1 MFNQEMTVRASVADE
16 KSGGDESAEREE
28 SDQDLVA
35 GLERLPRDG
44 GAYARDPR
52 REKACANLHHREHG
66 RAPVGRV
73 RAHQT
78 IPCPRTS
85 HGEIHNPKITM
96 EVQAKAKW
104 VRTSPRKV
112 RLVAR
117 TLRDLPVSE
126 ALVACSFMPKAA
138 ARDVAKVIRSA
149 QANAENNF
157 NLVKDDLVI
166 KDIRVEPGPMLKRG
180 QPRAMGRLFS
190 IFKRTS
196 HITAIVEDRP
206 GVVKRRSAALP
217 RAPQPAA
224 SRPTPAA
231 AAAARAAAALEPA
244 TTESDETVAP
254 ARPKKP
260 KAQPTP
266 SASKAPAEG

>member
-1 MFNQEMTVRASVADE
+1 
-16 KSGGDESAEREE
+16 
-28 SDQDLVA
+28 
-35 GLERLPRDG
+35 
-44 GAYARDPR
+44 
-52 REKACANLHHREHG
+52 
-66 RAPVGRV
+66 
-73 RAHQT
+73 
-78 IPCPRTS
+78 
-85 HGEIHNPKITM
+85 M

-117 TLRDLPVSE
+117 TLRNLPVSE

-206 GVVKRRSAALP
+206 GVVRRRTAALP
-217 RAPQPAA
+217 RAPQPT
-224 SRPTPAA
+224 SRPAPTPAA
-231 AAAARAAAALEPA
+231 AAAARAAAAIEPA
-244 TTESDETVAP
+244 TTESDERVAP
-254 ARPKKP
+254 VRPKKA
-260 KAQPTP
+260 KAE
-266 SASKAPAEG
+266 SKAPASKTPAEGKKTEAKKPDVKKTEAKKKDDGKKDTKEKKSK

>member
-1 MFNQEMTVRASVADE
+1 
-16 KSGGDESAEREE
+16 
-28 SDQDLVA
+28 
-35 GLERLPRDG
+35 
-44 GAYARDPR
+44 
-52 REKACANLHHREHG
+52 
-66 RAPVGRV
+66 
-73 RAHQT
+73 
-78 IPCPRTS
+78 
-85 HGEIHNPKITM
+85 M

-117 TLRDLPVSE
+117 TLRNLPVSE
-126 ALVACSFMPKAA
+126 ALVACSFMPKSA

-157 NLVKDDLVI
+157 NLVRDDLVI

-206 GVVKRRSAALP
+206 GAVRRRTAALP

-224 SRPTPAA
+224 RPTPTSNA
-231 AAAARAAAALEPA
+231 AAAARATAAASQPA
-244 TTESDETVAP
+244 TTESDEREAP
-254 ARPKKP
+254 KPKRGKAEP
-260 KAQPTP
+260 KAQ
-266 SASKAPAEG
+266 ASTPAEAGKKTQAKKTDDKKAEAKKKDDTKKDSKEKKGK

>member
-1 MFNQEMTVRASVADE
+1 
-16 KSGGDESAEREE
+16 
-28 SDQDLVA
+28 
-35 GLERLPRDG
+35 
-44 GAYARDPR
+44 
-52 REKACANLHHREHG
+52 
-66 RAPVGRV
+66 
-73 RAHQT
+73 
-78 IPCPRTS
+78 
-85 HGEIHNPKITM
+85 M

-112 RLVAR
+112 RLVAQ

-157 NLVKDDLVI
+157 NLVKDDLVV
-166 KDIRVEPGPMLKRG
+166 KEIRVEPGPMLKRG

-196 HITAIVEDRP
+196 HITAVVEDRP
-206 GVVKRRSAALP
+206 GVIRRRAALP
-217 RAPQPAA
+217 RAPQPG
-224 SRPTPAA
+224 SRAVPTPAA
-231 AAAARAAAALEPA
+231 AAAARAAAVSQPA
-244 TTESDETVAP
+244 TTESDEVEAP

-260 KAQPTP
+260 KAAPRRE
-266 SASKAPAEG
+266 ASKGQAEGKKTQAPKAESSRTEGKKKDSKEKKGK

>member
-1 MFNQEMTVRASVADE
+1 
-16 KSGGDESAEREE
+16 
-28 SDQDLVA
+28 
-35 GLERLPRDG
+35 
-44 GAYARDPR
+44 
-52 REKACANLHHREHG
+52 
-66 RAPVGRV
+66 
-73 RAHQT
+73 
-78 IPCPRTS
+78 
-85 HGEIHNPKITM
+85 M

-206 GVVKRRSAALP
+206 GVVKRRAAALP
-217 RAPQPAA
+217 RAPQPTGRPA
-224 SRPTPAA
+224 PTP
-231 AAAARAAAALEPA
+231 AAARAAAALEPA
-244 TTESDETVAP
+244 TTESGETAAPSKPKKGKAETKAQASTAPEAGKKTQAKKTESKKKDET
-254 ARPKKP
+254 KKDT
-260 KAQPTP
+260 KE
-266 SASKAPAEG
+266 KKGK

>member
-1 MFNQEMTVRASVADE
+1 
-16 KSGGDESAEREE
+16 
-28 SDQDLVA
+28 
-35 GLERLPRDG
+35 
-44 GAYARDPR
+44 
-52 REKACANLHHREHG
+52 
-66 RAPVGRV
+66 
-73 RAHQT
+73 
-78 IPCPRTS
+78 
-85 HGEIHNPKITM
+85 M

-117 TLRDLPVSE
+117 TLRNLPVSE
-126 ALVACSFMPKAA
+126 ALVACSFMPKSA

-157 NLVKDDLVI
+157 NLVRDDLVI

-206 GVVKRRSAALP
+206 GAVRRRTAALP

-224 SRPTPAA
+224 RPSPTAGA
-231 AAAARAAAALEPA
+231 AAAARAAAASQPA
-244 TTESDETVAP
+244 TTESDEREAP
-254 ARPKKP
+254 RPRRSRGETK
-260 KAQPTP
+260 
-266 SASKAPAEG
+266 SEASKPAEAGKKTEAKKADKSPQAKTTTARAEGKNKDQDKNKKQDKKGK

>member
-1 MFNQEMTVRASVADE
+1 
-16 KSGGDESAEREE
+16 
-28 SDQDLVA
+28 
-35 GLERLPRDG
+35 
-44 GAYARDPR
+44 
-52 REKACANLHHREHG
+52 
-66 RAPVGRV
+66 
-73 RAHQT
+73 
-78 IPCPRTS
+78 
-85 HGEIHNPKITM
+85 M

-117 TLRDLPVSE
+117 TLRNLPVSE

-157 NLVKDDLVI
+157 NLVRDDLVI

-180 QPRAMGRLFS
+180 RPRAMGRLFS

-206 GVVKRRSAALP
+206 GAVRRRTAALP

-224 SRPTPAA
+224 RPSPTAGA
-231 AAAARAAAALEPA
+231 AAAARAAASEPA
-244 TTESDETVAP
+244 TTESDEREAP
-254 ARPKKP
+254 RPRRSRSETK
-260 KAQPTP
+260 
-266 SASKAPAEG
+266 SEASKPAAMGKKGEAKSRDKTADAKTTRARAEGKDKDKRDTKEKKGK

>member
-1 MFNQEMTVRASVADE
+1 
-16 KSGGDESAEREE
+16 
-28 SDQDLVA
+28 
-35 GLERLPRDG
+35 
-44 GAYARDPR
+44 
-52 REKACANLHHREHG
+52 
-66 RAPVGRV
+66 
-73 RAHQT
+73 
-78 IPCPRTS
+78 
-85 HGEIHNPKITM
+85 M

-117 TLRDLPVSE
+117 TLRNLPVSE
-126 ALVACSFMPKAA
+126 ALVACSFMPKSA

-206 GVVKRRSAALP
+206 GAVRRRTAALP
-217 RAPQPAA
+217 RAPQPAT
-224 SRPTPAA
+224 RPAPT
-231 AAAARAAAALEPA
+231 AAARAAAASEPA
-244 TTESDETVAP
+244 TSESDEREAP
-254 ARPKKP
+254 PKPRRAKTESKP
-260 KAQPTP
+260 D
-266 SASKAPAEG
+266 ASKSPATGKKGEAKASDKTPDAKTTRARAEGKEKDQDKNKKQDKKGK

>member
-1 MFNQEMTVRASVADE
+1 
-16 KSGGDESAEREE
+16 
-28 SDQDLVA
+28 
-35 GLERLPRDG
+35 
-44 GAYARDPR
+44 
-52 REKACANLHHREHG
+52 
-66 RAPVGRV
+66 
-73 RAHQT
+73 
-78 IPCPRTS
+78 
-85 HGEIHNPKITM
+85 M

-117 TLRDLPVSE
+117 TLRNLPVSE

-138 ARDVAKVIRSA
+138 ARDLAKVIRSA

-206 GVVKRRSAALP
+206 GVVKRRTAALP

-231 AAAARAAAALEPA
+231 AAAARAAATLTPA
-244 TTESDETVAP
+244 TTESDEPVAP
-254 ARPKKP
+254 ARPKKA
-260 KAQPTP
+260 KAQPAP
-266 SASKAPAEG
+266 AASKTPAEGKKTEAKTTEAKKTEAKKKDDSKKDTKEKKSK

>member
-1 MFNQEMTVRASVADE
+1 
-16 KSGGDESAEREE
+16 
-28 SDQDLVA
+28 
-35 GLERLPRDG
+35 
-44 GAYARDPR
+44 
-52 REKACANLHHREHG
+52 
-66 RAPVGRV
+66 
-73 RAHQT
+73 
-78 IPCPRTS
+78 
-85 HGEIHNPKITM
+85 M

-117 TLRDLPVSE
+117 TLRNLPVSE

-138 ARDVAKVIRSA
+138 ARDLAKVIRSA

-206 GVVKRRSAALP
+206 GVVKRRAALP
-217 RAPQPAA
+217 RAPQPTGRPA
-224 SRPTPAA
+224 PTPAA
-231 AAAARAAAALEPA
+231 AAATRAAAQVAPA
-244 TTESDETVAP
+244 TTESDELIAP
-254 ARPKKP
+254 ARPKKA
-260 KAQPTP
+260 KAESKAP
-266 SASKAPAEG
+266 ASKAPAEGKKTEAKKTQAIKKDDGKKDTKEKKSK

>member
-1 MFNQEMTVRASVADE
+1 
-16 KSGGDESAEREE
+16 
-28 SDQDLVA
+28 
-35 GLERLPRDG
+35 
-44 GAYARDPR
+44 
-52 REKACANLHHREHG
+52 
-66 RAPVGRV
+66 
-73 RAHQT
+73 
-78 IPCPRTS
+78 
-85 HGEIHNPKITM
+85 M

-117 TLRDLPVSE
+117 TLRNLPVSE

-206 GVVKRRSAALP
+206 GAVKRRTAALP

-231 AAAARAAAALEPA
+231 AAARAAAALTPA
-244 TTESDETVAP
+244 TTESDEPVAP
-254 ARPKKP
+254 ARPKKA
-260 KAQPTP
+260 KAQAAP
-266 SASKAPAEG
+266 SASKAPAEGKKTEAKKTQAIKKDDGKKDTKEKKSK

>member
-1 MFNQEMTVRASVADE
+1 
-16 KSGGDESAEREE
+16 
-28 SDQDLVA
+28 
-35 GLERLPRDG
+35 
-44 GAYARDPR
+44 
-52 REKACANLHHREHG
+52 
-66 RAPVGRV
+66 
-73 RAHQT
+73 
-78 IPCPRTS
+78 
-85 HGEIHNPKITM
+85 M

-117 TLRDLPVSE
+117 TLRNLPVSE
-126 ALVACSFMPKAA
+126 ALVACSFMPKSA

-157 NLVKDDLVI
+157 NLVRDDLVI

-206 GVVKRRSAALP
+206 GAVRRRTAALP

-224 SRPTPAA
+224 RPTPTSNA
-231 AAAARAAAALEPA
+231 AAAARAAAASQPA
-244 TTESDETVAP
+244 TTESDEREAP
-254 ARPKKP
+254 KPKRGKAEP
-260 KAQPTP
+260 KAQ
-266 SASKAPAEG
+266 ASTAPEAGKKTQAKKTDDKKTEAKKKDDTKKDSKEKKGK

>member
-1 MFNQEMTVRASVADE
+1 
-16 KSGGDESAEREE
+16 
-28 SDQDLVA
+28 
-35 GLERLPRDG
+35 
-44 GAYARDPR
+44 
-52 REKACANLHHREHG
+52 
-66 RAPVGRV
+66 
-73 RAHQT
+73 
-78 IPCPRTS
+78 
-85 HGEIHNPKITM
+85 M

-117 TLRDLPVSE
+117 TLRNLPVSE
-126 ALVACSFMPKAA
+126 ALVACSFMPKSA

-157 NLVKDDLVI
+157 NLVRDDLVV

-206 GVVKRRSAALP
+206 GAVRRRTAALP

-224 SRPTPAA
+224 RPTPTAA
-231 AAAARAAAALEPA
+231 GRAGASEPA
-244 TTESDETVAP
+244 TTESAEREAAP
-254 ARPKKP
+254 KP
-260 KAQPTP
+260 KAPRSRTE
-266 SASKAPAEG
+266 SKADASKPAATGKKGEAKTSDKTPDAKTTRARAEGKEKDQDKNKKQDKKGK

>member
-1 MFNQEMTVRASVADE
+1 
-16 KSGGDESAEREE
+16 
-28 SDQDLVA
+28 
-35 GLERLPRDG
+35 
-44 GAYARDPR
+44 
-52 REKACANLHHREHG
+52 
-66 RAPVGRV
+66 
-73 RAHQT
+73 
-78 IPCPRTS
+78 
-85 HGEIHNPKITM
+85 M

-117 TLRDLPVSE
+117 TLRNLPVSE

-206 GVVKRRSAALP
+206 GVVKRRTAALP
-217 RAPQPAA
+217 RAPQPAGRQA
-224 SRPTPAA
+224 PPAA

-244 TTESDETVAP
+244 TTESDERVAP
-254 ARPKKP
+254 ARPKKAKP
-260 KAQPTP
+260 ESKAP
-266 SASKAPAEG
+266 ASKAPAEGKKTEAKKTDAKKSASPGVERRAQKDDGKKDTKEKKSK

>member
-1 MFNQEMTVRASVADE
+1 
-16 KSGGDESAEREE
+16 
-28 SDQDLVA
+28 
-35 GLERLPRDG
+35 
-44 GAYARDPR
+44 
-52 REKACANLHHREHG
+52 
-66 RAPVGRV
+66 
-73 RAHQT
+73 
-78 IPCPRTS
+78 
-85 HGEIHNPKITM
+85 M

-117 TLRDLPVSE
+117 TLRNLPVSE
-126 ALVACSFMPKAA
+126 ALVACSFMPKSA

-157 NLVKDDLVI
+157 NLVRDDLVI

-206 GVVKRRSAALP
+206 GAVRRRTAALP

-224 SRPTPAA
+224 RPSPTAGA
-231 AAAARAAAALEPA
+231 AAAARAAAASEPA
-244 TTESDETVAP
+244 TTESDEREAP
-254 ARPKKP
+254 RPRRSRGGTK
-260 KAQPTP
+260 
-266 SASKAPAEG
+266 SEASKPAEAGKKTEAKKADKSPQAKTTTARAEGKNKDQDKNKKQDKKGK

>member
-1 MFNQEMTVRASVADE
+1 
-16 KSGGDESAEREE
+16 
-28 SDQDLVA
+28 
-35 GLERLPRDG
+35 
-44 GAYARDPR
+44 
-52 REKACANLHHREHG
+52 
-66 RAPVGRV
+66 
-73 RAHQT
+73 
-78 IPCPRTS
+78 
-85 HGEIHNPKITM
+85 M

-104 VRTSPRKV
+104 VRTSPRKA

-117 TLRDLPVSE
+117 TLRNLPVSE
-126 ALVACSFMPKAA
+126 ALVACSFMPKSA

-157 NLVKDDLVI
+157 NLVRDDLVI

-206 GVVKRRSAALP
+206 GAVRRRTAALP

-224 SRPTPAA
+224 RTTPTSNAT
-231 AAAARAAAALEPA
+231 AAARAAAAIQPA
-244 TTESDETVAP
+244 TTESDEPQAP
-254 ARPKKP
+254 ARPKRGKAEP
-260 KAQPTP
+260 KAE
-266 SASKAPAEG
+266 ASTAPEAGKKTQAKKTESKKKDEAKKDTKEKKGK

>member
-1 MFNQEMTVRASVADE
+1 
-16 KSGGDESAEREE
+16 
-28 SDQDLVA
+28 
-35 GLERLPRDG
+35 
-44 GAYARDPR
+44 
-52 REKACANLHHREHG
+52 
-66 RAPVGRV
+66 
-73 RAHQT
+73 
-78 IPCPRTS
+78 
-85 HGEIHNPKITM
+85 M

-117 TLRDLPVSE
+117 TLRNLPVSE
-126 ALVACSFMPKAA
+126 ALVACSFMPKSA

-157 NLVKDDLVI
+157 NLVRDDLVI

-206 GVVKRRSAALP
+206 GAVRRRTAALP

-224 SRPTPAA
+224 RPTPTSNA
-231 AAAARAAAALEPA
+231 AAAARAAAAIQPA
-244 TTESDETVAP
+244 TTESDEPQAP
-254 ARPKKP
+254 AKPKRG
-260 KAQPTP
+260 KAQPQP
-266 SASKAPAEG
+266 EASKPATTGKKGEAKTDKTPDAKTTRARAEGKDKKDTKEKKGK

>member
-1 MFNQEMTVRASVADE
+1 
-16 KSGGDESAEREE
+16 
-28 SDQDLVA
+28 
-35 GLERLPRDG
+35 
-44 GAYARDPR
+44 
-52 REKACANLHHREHG
+52 
-66 RAPVGRV
+66 
-73 RAHQT
+73 
-78 IPCPRTS
+78 
-85 HGEIHNPKITM
+85 M

-117 TLRDLPVSE
+117 TLRNLPVSE

-180 QPRAMGRLFS
+180 QPRAMGRLYS

-196 HITAIVEDRP
+196 HITAVVEDRP
-206 GVVKRRSAALP
+206 GVVRRRPATRAPADRQADARGRRSA
-217 RAPQPAA
+217 RCRCQPAGHHRVRRGGGA
-224 SRPTPAA
+224 G
-231 AAAARAAAALEPA
+231 A
-244 TTESDETVAP
+244 T
-254 ARPKKP
+254 
-260 KAQPTP
+260 Q
-266 SASKAPAEG
+266 EGKGGECDD

>member
-1 MFNQEMTVRASVADE
+1 
-16 KSGGDESAEREE
+16 
-28 SDQDLVA
+28 
-35 GLERLPRDG
+35 
-44 GAYARDPR
+44 
-52 REKACANLHHREHG
+52 
-66 RAPVGRV
+66 
-73 RAHQT
+73 
-78 IPCPRTS
+78 
-85 HGEIHNPKITM
+85 M

-117 TLRDLPVSE
+117 TLRNLPVSE

-138 ARDVAKVIRSA
+138 ARDLAKVIRSA

-206 GVVKRRSAALP
+206 GVVKRRAALP
-217 RAPQPAA
+217 RAPQPTGRPA
-224 SRPTPAA
+224 PTPAA
-231 AAAARAAAALEPA
+231 AAATRAAAQVAPA
-244 TTESDETVAP
+244 TTESDELVAP
-254 ARPKKP
+254 ARPKKA
-260 KAQPTP
+260 KAESKAP
-266 SASKAPAEG
+266 ASKAPAEGKKTEAKKTQAIKKDDGKKDTKEKKSK

>member
-1 MFNQEMTVRASVADE
+1 
-16 KSGGDESAEREE
+16 
-28 SDQDLVA
+28 
-35 GLERLPRDG
+35 
-44 GAYARDPR
+44 
-52 REKACANLHHREHG
+52 
-66 RAPVGRV
+66 
-73 RAHQT
+73 
-78 IPCPRTS
+78 
-85 HGEIHNPKITM
+85 M

-117 TLRDLPVSE
+117 TLRNLPVSE

-206 GVVKRRSAALP
+206 GVVKRRTAALP
-217 RAPQPAA
+217 RAPQPT

-231 AAAARAAAALEPA
+231 AAAARAAAAVEPA
-244 TTESDETVAP
+244 TTESDEPVAP
-254 ARPKKP
+254 ARPKKAKP
-260 KAQPTP
+260 ESKAP
-266 SASKAPAEG
+266 ASKAPAEGKKTEAKKTEAKKKDDGKKDDAKKDTKEKKSK

>member
-1 MFNQEMTVRASVADE
+1 
-16 KSGGDESAEREE
+16 
-28 SDQDLVA
+28 
-35 GLERLPRDG
+35 
-44 GAYARDPR
+44 
-52 REKACANLHHREHG
+52 
-66 RAPVGRV
+66 
-73 RAHQT
+73 
-78 IPCPRTS
+78 
-85 HGEIHNPKITM
+85 M

-157 NLVKDDLVI
+157 NLVRDDLVV

-196 HITAIVEDRP
+196 HITAVVEDRP
-206 GVVKRRSAALP
+206 GAVRRRAASLP
-217 RAPQPAA
+217 RAPQPGVASPSARDSRAA
-224 SRPTPAA
+224 RPAPTPAA
-231 AAAARAAAALEPA
+231 AAAARAAAEPA
-244 TTESDETVAP
+244 TTESDEQAAAP
-254 ARPKKP
+254 KPRRGRAQAQTESTAEASTTTEAGKKTQA
-260 KAQPTP
+260 KK
-266 SASKAPAEG
+266 SDSKAESKTTRAKAEGKDKKDKQDTKEKKSK

>member
-1 MFNQEMTVRASVADE
+1 
-16 KSGGDESAEREE
+16 
-28 SDQDLVA
+28 
-35 GLERLPRDG
+35 
-44 GAYARDPR
+44 
-52 REKACANLHHREHG
+52 
-66 RAPVGRV
+66 
-73 RAHQT
+73 
-78 IPCPRTS
+78 
-85 HGEIHNPKITM
+85 M

-117 TLRDLPVSE
+117 TLRNLPVSE
-126 ALVACSFMPKAA
+126 ALVACSFMPKSA

-157 NLVKDDLVI
+157 NLVRDDLVI

-206 GVVKRRSAALP
+206 GAVRRRTAALP

-224 SRPTPAA
+224 RPTPTTNA
-231 AAAARAAAALEPA
+231 AAAARAAAALQPA
-244 TTESDETVAP
+244 TTESDEPQAP
-254 ARPKKP
+254 AKPKRGRAEP
-260 KAQPTP
+260 KAQ
-266 SASKAPAEG
+266 ASTAAEAGKKTQAKKTVSKKKDEAKKDTKEKKGK

>member
-1 MFNQEMTVRASVADE
+1 
-16 KSGGDESAEREE
+16 
-28 SDQDLVA
+28 
-35 GLERLPRDG
+35 
-44 GAYARDPR
+44 
-52 REKACANLHHREHG
+52 
-66 RAPVGRV
+66 
-73 RAHQT
+73 
-78 IPCPRTS
+78 
-85 HGEIHNPKITM
+85 M

-112 RLVAR
+112 RLVAQ

-166 KDIRVEPGPMLKRG
+166 KEIRVEPGPMLKRG

-196 HITAIVEDRP
+196 HITAVVEDRP
-206 GVVKRRSAALP
+206 GVIKRRAALP
-217 RAPQPAA
+217 RAPQPG
-224 SRPTPAA
+224 SRSVPTPAA
-231 AAAARAAAALEPA
+231 AAAARAAAVSQPA
-244 TTESDETVAP
+244 TTESDEVEAP
-254 ARPKKP
+254 AKSKKAKPEPKREG
-260 KAQPTP
+260 
-266 SASKAPAEG
+266 SKGQAEGKKTQAKKTESTTTESKKKDTKEKKGK

>member
-1 MFNQEMTVRASVADE
+1 
-16 KSGGDESAEREE
+16 
-28 SDQDLVA
+28 
-35 GLERLPRDG
+35 
-44 GAYARDPR
+44 
-52 REKACANLHHREHG
+52 
-66 RAPVGRV
+66 
-73 RAHQT
+73 
-78 IPCPRTS
+78 
-85 HGEIHNPKITM
+85 M

-117 TLRDLPVSE
+117 TLRNLPVSE
-126 ALVACSFMPKAA
+126 ALVACSFMPKSA

-157 NLVKDDLVI
+157 NLVRDDLVI

-206 GVVKRRSAALP
+206 GAVRRRTAALP

-224 SRPTPAA
+224 RPTPTSNA
-231 AAAARAAAALEPA
+231 AAAARAAAPSQPA
-244 TTESDETVAP
+244 TTESDEREAP
-254 ARPKKP
+254 KPKRGKAEP
-260 KAQPTP
+260 KAQ
-266 SASKAPAEG
+266 AEGSTGAEVGKKTQAKKTDKSPQAKATNARAEGKNKDKDKKQDKKGK

>member
-1 MFNQEMTVRASVADE
+1 
-16 KSGGDESAEREE
+16 
-28 SDQDLVA
+28 
-35 GLERLPRDG
+35 
-44 GAYARDPR
+44 
-52 REKACANLHHREHG
+52 
-66 RAPVGRV
+66 
-73 RAHQT
+73 
-78 IPCPRTS
+78 
-85 HGEIHNPKITM
+85 M

-224 SRPTPAA
+224 AGRPTPAA
-231 AAAARAAAALEPA
+231 AAPARAAAAPTPA
-244 TTESDETVAP
+244 TTESDEPVAP
-254 ARPKKP
+254 APPKKP
-260 KAQPTP
+260 KAQPAP
-266 SASKAPAEG
+266 SASKALTEGKKTEAKKTQAKKKDDGKKDTKEKKSK